1 MLDNRQ
7 HGSRTVENLPRLL
20 GPAKK
25 MLLFLAVETSVAG
38 VKRYFLLIFRD
49 CWLSLLLQ
57 ISLEIILEEADYY

>member
-1 MLDNRQ
+1 MAPGL
-7 HGSRTVENLPRLL
+7 SRTYL
-20 GPAKK
+20 GYLVRRKK
-25 MLLFLAVETSVAG
+25 MLLFLAVETGVAG

>member
-1 MLDNRQ
+1 MAPGL
-7 HGSRTVENLPRLL
+7 SRTYL
-20 GPAKK
+20 GYLVRRKK